1 MSATINNPKID
12 GIRKSQEINSRLQ
25 RTTTT
30 AAARVRV
37 TDIATA
43 KVLAP
48 TATAS
53 PATTAAAA
61 ATTRVLHH
69 LVQPRRNFLVV
80 LVQQLTQFAE
90 DVGILFV
97 DKGER
102 RTRVT
107 GTARTTNA
115 VDVIL

>member
-61 ATTRVLHH
+61 TTRVLHH

-80 LVQQLTQFAE
+80 LVQQLAQFAE